1 VNLDFNENKW
11 VLIEEQLIKLTNE
24 MIKEPEKSKGENSI
38 IDSIKDIYTLDNRE
52 IIKKIY
58 KVRND
63 FLLNEHLVRMVCLNH
78 LFFTDLPQEKL
89 DRYNRTLNLQWAI
102 DIKNQLPN

>member
-1 VNLDFNENKW
+1 VHA
-11 VLIEEQLIKLTNE
+11 
-24 MIKEPEKSKGENSI
+24 
-38 IDSIKDIYTLDNRE
+38 
-52 IIKKIY
+52 
-58 KVRND
+58 
-63 FLLNEHLVRMVCLNH
+63 LNQ